1 MSIGRTK
8 KIVEQSIFA
17 DPANYPEDTR
27 DLRFDSRDPI
37 RYAIGK
43 LWTHSFVDRGVIGES
58 IRGLSYSFEPFAVA
72 PYEILYD
79 REVEEVDEGSG
90 QFPVRYRTI
99 TLKPNAAA
107 HPPIEGHLSN
117 PIFDDFKWQ
126 DLVEK
131 IQAAL
136 VDRFGN
142 PKTYQDCPF
151 KYYLP
156 YETSDMEKLMI
167 ENHVTLMSDV
177 DTKFNFYDRL
187 YENSLSDAPETI
199 MPCMYAFISE
209 KESDYLDPRHVHRG
223 GRGGFTEDSIYNEH
237 ISLDERISGVYT
249 DIINERGERIGERDT
264 GFNDYFNTWGRTY
277 QSTRGED
284 TYADLND
291 RFANQIFTQY
301 DSDFLKGLSA
311 KKHMFP
317 MYIDLRFSTP
327 GPVKYSESLKRVEL
341 GTNFIHYARNTGPR
355 RLTYNVTQQN
365 VVPEGLRYT
374 AVQSENLET
383 WDVTDWNLNYDPTE
397 WDESEFVMFG
407 RNATNEQGIISG
419 CRPQVANLL
428 NFLLIGRLRQFIR
441 DEKRTIEQI
450 FEEGQY
456 AYSEAVFYG
465 IEKIDLTTE
474 PFEGGKSFSSGI
486 AQQYYIPNSEDLDI
500 CNFIDTQVKYE
511 KKYEYRVYSYQLA
524 YGIRYSYERLES
536 EPVILTQA
544 ITDGIGSV
552 RQETSAPRFRVK
564 MEPYFKLVKTPY
576 YNTGQVRVTDK
587 PPVAPDVDVI
597 PYKDVD
603 NRVLFHLNGNTGDY
617 VLPPVFIEHT
627 DISHLQEHIEY
638 RQINDSGI
646 TTIETP
652 TGMTKTTTT
661 PIGTPVVNYA
671 SDDPPEFFVV
681 YRLEQKPTKYQDFSG
696 HIIKIISTRIPRTG
710 EFGLTEN
717 YSAASYEDNIEP
729 NKKYYYMFRTQDVHG
744 HPSYPSPVYEVEM
757 VNADGAIYMIMN
769 TIEMKK
775 EDTKVT
781 TKKLNKRIRIAP
793 SFIHSIVDIEKT
805 RENLGDAADSA
816 RNITSAGQIGLG
828 MARNGIW
835 NKKFKFRF
843 ISKHTGRKFDVN
855 VRFAHKFNKDGTTYL
870 SD

>member
-1 MSIGRTK
+1 MSIGRTRK
-8 KIVEQSIFA
+8 VVEQSIFA
-17 DPANYPEDTR
+17 DPANYPEDIG

-43 LWTHSFVDRGVIGES
+43 MWTRSFVDKGTVEDS
-58 IRGLSYSFEPFAVA
+58 IRGLSYGFEPFAVA

-107 HPPIEGHLSN
+107 YPPIAGDVLN
-117 PIFDDFKWQ
+117 PIFDDLKWQ
-126 DLVEK
+126 NLVEK
-131 IQAAL
+131 IQTAL
-136 VDRFGN
+136 VDSTGN
-142 PKTYQDCPF
+142 PKVYQDCPF

-187 YENSLSDAPETI
+187 YESSLTGAPETI
-199 MPCMYAFISE
+199 IPCMYTFISE
-209 KESDYLDPRHVHRG
+209 KESDYLDRFNMRD
-223 GRGGFTEDSIYNEH
+223 DSVYSKH
-237 ISLDERISGVYT
+237 ISLDQEIGGVYT
-249 DIINERGERIGERDT
+249 DIINESGDRIGERDI

-277 QSTRGED
+277 QATREED
-284 TYADLND
+284 AYVELNN

-301 DSDFLKGLSA
+301 DSDFLKGFSA
-311 KKHMFP
+311 KKRMFP
-317 MYIDLRFSTP
+317 MYVDLRFSTP

-341 GTNFIHYARNTGPR
+341 GTNFIHYARNTKPGFF
-355 RLTYNVTQQN
+355 TYNVTQQN
-365 VVPEGLRYT
+365 VLPDGLRYT
-374 AVQSENLET
+374 AVQRQSLDT
-383 WDVTDWNLNYDPTE
+383 WDITNWNLNYDPAE
-397 WDESEFVMFG
+397 FDEAEFVMFG
-407 RNATNEQGIISG
+407 RNATNEQGIITG

-428 NFLLIGRLRQFIR
+428 NFLLVGRLREFVR

-465 IEKIDLTTE
+465 IDKIAETSNVT
-474 PFEGGKSFSSGI
+474 
-486 AQQYYIPNSEDLDI
+486 QQYYIPNSEDLDI

-524 YGIRYSYERLES
+524 YGIRYSYDSLEPES
-536 EPVILTQA
+536 VPFTRTTADGNVSQA
-544 ITDGIGSV
+544 V
-552 RQETSAPRFRVK
+552 LAPRFRVK
-564 MEPYFKLVKTPY
+564 MEPYFKLVKTLY
-576 YNTGQVRVTDK
+576 YNTGEVRVTDR

-597 PYKDVD
+597 PFKDVD
-603 NRVLFHLNGNTGDY
+603 DRVLFHLNGNTGDY
-617 VLPPVFIEHT
+617 VLPAVFIERT

-638 RQINDSGI
+638 RLINDSGI
-646 TTIETP
+646 TTIEASNP
-652 TGMTKTTTT
+652 NIKTDALN
-661 PIGTPVVNYA
+661 GASFPVVNYA

-681 YRLEQKPTKYQDFSG
+681 YRLEQKPARYQDFSG
-696 HIIKIISTRIPRTG
+696 NIVKIISTRIARAG
-710 EFGLTEN
+710 EFGLAEN
-717 YSAASYEDNIEP
+717 YSAAAYEDNIEP

-769 TIEMKK
+769 TIEMRE
-775 EDTKVT
+775 EDTKIT
-781 TKKLNKRIRIAP
+781 TKKLNKRVRISP
-793 SFIHSIVDIEKT
+793 SFIHSIVDVEKT
-805 RENLGDAADSA
+805 KARLGDAADSA